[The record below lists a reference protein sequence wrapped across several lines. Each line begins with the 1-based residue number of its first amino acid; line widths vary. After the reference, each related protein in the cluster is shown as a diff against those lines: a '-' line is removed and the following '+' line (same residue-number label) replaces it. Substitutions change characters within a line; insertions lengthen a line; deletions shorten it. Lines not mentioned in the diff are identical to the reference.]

1 MSIRSLK
8 YDKRF
13 WQLFTSKEEFRTAII
28 QSMIAHGYG
37 VKVEPFFEM
46 VLEKTAERELG
57 VSCQQ
62 KIYFKVIFNTST
74 FLNRTV
80 NLQFIELLVD
90 GNEPAILD
98 EFLAIFSCKVGCVLN
113 HAAY

>member
-98 EFLAIFSCKVGCVLN
+98 EFLAIFSCKVCCVLN